1 MSLKEFNPELADKS
15 RVLAI
20 SKCDMLDDELR
31 EEIAAEPPGRYPD
44 SVHIGSDGAGL
55 D

>member
-31 EEIAAEPPGRYPD
+31 EEIAAEPRKVSRQCSYRQ
-44 SVHIGSDGAGL
+44 
-55 D
+55 